1 MTRPTAVV
9 TGAGRGIGLATC
21 SRFIEEGFHV
31 LMADIDPAVK
41 ETAATLGNGRTTPI
55 VADVSTGEG
64 LEAVVNTMKKR
75 GGALAALVNNAGIV
89 RDVRLVNMTDEE
101 FAVVIGVNL
110 GATYQLTRRL
120 IPFLG
125 EGSAVV
131 SISSRAYL
139 GSFGQFNYT
148 MSKGG
153 LVGMTRALARE
164 LAPKVRV
171 NIVAPGFDLLIEN
184 PHRIH
189 PEPIHA
195 SRFERETGQYR
206 RLAKSRRT
214 RRDRRPDLLPL
225 LGTIIFHH
233 RTGDDHRWRPQ
244 PVT

>member
-41 ETAATLGNGRTTPI
+41 ETAATLGNGQTTPI

-75 GGALAALVNNAGIV
+75 GGVLAALVNNAGIV

-110 GATYQLTRRL
+110 GAAYQLTRRL

-171 NIVAPGFDLLIEN
+171 NIVAPGFTESIL
-184 PHRIH
+184 
-189 PEPIHA
+189 
-195 SRFERETGQYR
+195 SR
-206 RLAKSRRT
+206 SM
-214 RRDRRPDLLPL
+214 RPDLRERLVNTAVLRRAAEPEEIADL
-225 LGTIIFHH
+225 ISFLCSERSSFITGQVMIIDGG
-233 RTGDDHRWRPQ
+233 RSL
-244 PVT
+244 

>member
-9 TGAGRGIGLATC
+9 TGAGRGIGLAT
-21 SRFIEEGFHV
+21 SSHFIEEGYHV
-31 LMADIDPAVK
+31 LMADLDPTVT
-41 ETAATLGNGRTTPI
+41 ETVPTLGNGQHATPI
-55 VADVSTGEG
+55 VADVSTEEG
-64 LEAVVNTMKKR
+64 RRAVVDAMEER
-75 GGALAALVNNAGIV
+75 GGALAALVNNAGII

-110 GATYQLTRRL
+110 GAAYQLTRRL

-164 LAPKVRV
+164 LAPQVRF
-171 NIVAPGFDLLIEN
+171 NIVAPGFTESILSRSMRPELRERLVNTAVLRRAAQPEEIADLISFLCSGRSAFI
-184 PHRIH
+184 
-189 PEPIHA
+189 
-195 SRFERETGQYR
+195 TGQVM
-206 RLAKSRRT
+206 
-214 RRDRRPDLLPL
+214 
-225 LGTIIFHH
+225 IIDGG
-233 RTGDDHRWRPQ
+233 RSL
-244 PVT
+244 